1 MEFYNTYNNY
11 LKQIFGGKVYK
22 ISLNAGFSCPNR
34 DGTLSKKGCIYC
46 NELSFSPSKKLGEN
60 LETQIKIGIEKLNK
74 RYKNIKYF
82 LGYLQPNTNTYA
94 DVDTLYKIYTKIL
107 NHPKISGLIIGTR
120 PDCID
125 KEKISMIN
133 ELAQKYYISLELG
146 LQSMHNKSLIWM
158 NRGHLIDAFE
168 NAMKLVENTNIEI
181 GVHVILGLPTETEE
195 EMLENA
201 KYINKFKKIKIVKIH
216 NLHVVKNT
224 PLEILYKQENVKIL
238 SLEEYAPL
246 VVKFIGYL
254 DKDKV
259 IARIMGDSPKEY
271 LIAPYWVLEKQ
282 KALKYIEET
291 FKKLG
296 IAQGSLL

>member
-60 LETQIKIGIEKLNK
+60 LETQIKIGIERLNK